1 MNSFKQEI
9 AVGDVVANEGNPRRD
24 FGDIAALAASIR
36 ATGGQPVSP
45 IVVVPDGGRYRLVD
59 GERRWRAMREL
70 GTARCDALV
79 FPTMGD
85 AETAVAMMATD
96 DSKALSEAE
105 RLRGFQSMLALGVD
119 DEVVADAVGTDA
131 ATVRRVRRIAADAPE
146 QATLDGLIAAAD
158 DEFSAEE
165 RSTILAEASR
175 RFGDPRAAAD
185 RIRREHER
193 RRRLDAIRLSMPD
206 CVDFRP
212 GSKPYD
218 PERDGLSYVRTVR
231 DAKAGARLAAQLEGE
246 ADVVAYEDG
255 IGYAVYR
262 QLSEGALDPA
272 EAEAAR
278 VRRVR
283 AEHQQAYDGAYRE
296 MCRFATEPW
305 VVDDM
310 ASRHR
315 TPASRRPNL
324 CEAVTAERVTRYAT
338 YGRALSEEGRELLGA
353 AATVAEDEDPSL
365 LEVCQWLVGKHGS
378 RGLLDYVGTDVSR
391 YAAESFMAAYEALL
405 LDGWH
410 PSEAAQ
416 AIRAMCPEKR
426 EAE

>member
-1 MNSFKQEI
+1 MNSYKQEI
-9 AVGDVVANEGNPRRD
+9 ALADVAPNDGNPRRD
-24 FGDIAALAASIR
+24 FGDVAALAASIR

-45 IVVVPDGGRYRLVD
+45 IVVVPDGARYRLVD
-59 GERRWRAMREL
+59 GERRYRAMLEL

-96 DSKALSEAE
+96 DSKALTEAE

-119 DEVVADAVGTDA
+119 DDVAADVLGTDM

-158 DEFSAEE
+158 DEFTSDE
-165 RSTILAEASR
+165 RQTILAEATR
-175 RFGDPRAAAD
+175 RFGDPEAAAE
-185 RIRREHER
+185 RIRKAHER
-193 RRRLDAIRLSMPD
+193 ERRMAAIRLSMPD
-206 CVDFRP
+206 GVDFRP
-212 GSKPYD
+212 GSKPYA
-218 PERDGLSYVRTVR
+218 PEREGLSYVRTVR
-231 DAKAGARLAAQLEGE
+231 DTKSASRLAAQLEGE

-255 IGYAVYR
+255 GGYAVYR
-262 QLSEGALDPA
+262 RLSEDALDPA

-278 VRRVR
+278 VRRFR
-283 AEHQQAYDGAYRE
+283 DEHAQAYAEAYRE

-315 TPASRRPNL
+315 TPASRRPNV
-324 CEAVTAERVTRYAT
+324 CDAVMARRASRYGAYEEVFSER
-338 YGRALSEEGRELLGA
+338 GREVLGA
-353 AATVAEDEDPSL
+353 AATVAEDDDPSL
-365 LEVCQWLVGKHGS
+365 LEVCEWLVRRHGS
-378 RGLLDYVGTDVSR
+378 RGLLDYAGTDVSG
-391 YAAESFMAAYEALL
+391 YAAKQFREVYDALL

-410 PSEAAQ
+410 PSEGAQ
-416 AIRAMCPEKR
+416 ALRAMCPEGGD
-426 EAE
+426 ES

>member
-1 MNSFKQEI
+1 MNSYKQEI
-9 AVGDVVANEGNPRRD
+9 ALADVAPNDGNPRRD
-24 FGDIAALAASIR
+24 FGDVAALAASIR

-45 IVVVPDGGRYRLVD
+45 IVVVPDGARYRLVD
-59 GERRWRAMREL
+59 GERRYRAMLEL

-96 DSKALSEAE
+96 DSKALTEAE

-119 DEVVADAVGTDA
+119 DDVAADVLGTDM

-158 DEFSAEE
+158 DEFTSDE
-165 RSTILAEASR
+165 RQTILAEASR
-175 RFGDPRAAAD
+175 RFGDPQGAAE
-185 RIRREHER
+185 RIRKAHER
-193 RRRLDAIRLSMPD
+193 RRHLDAVRTAMPD
-206 CVDFRP
+206 GVEFCP
-212 GSKPYD
+212 GHKPYA
-218 PERDGLSYVRTVR
+218 PERDGLSFVRTVR
-231 DAKAGARLAAQLEGE
+231 DTKSASRLAAQLEGE

-255 IGYAVYR
+255 GGYAVYR
-262 QLSEGALDPA
+262 RLSEDALDPA

-278 VRRVR
+278 VRRFR
-283 AEHQQAYDGAYRE
+283 DEHAQAYAEAYRE

-315 TPASRRPNL
+315 TPASRRPNV
-324 CEAVTAERVTRYAT
+324 CDAVMTRRTGRYGAYEEVFSER
-338 YGRALSEEGRELLGA
+338 GREVLGA
-353 AATVAEDEDPSL
+353 AATVAEDDDPSL
-365 LEVCQWLVGKHGS
+365 LEVCEWLVRRHGS
-378 RGLLDYVGTDVSR
+378 RGLLDYAGTDVSG
-391 YAAESFMAAYEALL
+391 YAAKQFREVYDALL

-410 PSEAAQ
+410 PSEEAQ
-416 AIRAMCPEKR
+416 ALRAMCPEGGD
-426 EAE
+426 ES